1 MSKMKVGSIDVTK
14 ILAAAKAG
22 HSAFTRG
29 VKDPTR
35 IFANIVYWEND
46 EKDENGF
53 DSNIQLNSKKEK
65 RKEEKKVYIANLK
78 SLEKQGPDEQ
88 QDIPAGELEK
98 SMVNVGAGTPDDPLA
113 GLPF

>member
-1 MSKMKVGSIDVTK
+1 MSRMKLGTIEVTK

-29 VKDPTR
+29 KNDPTR
-35 IFANIVYWEND
+35 IFANVVFWEND
-46 EKDENGF
+46 EKDENGW

-65 RKEEKKVYIANLK
+65 RAGEKKVYIGNLK
-78 SLEKQGPDEQ
+78 SLEKPGAEEQ
-88 QDIPAGELEK
+88 VELADGEKVME
-98 SMVNVGAGTPDDPLA
+98 NVGTGTADDPLA